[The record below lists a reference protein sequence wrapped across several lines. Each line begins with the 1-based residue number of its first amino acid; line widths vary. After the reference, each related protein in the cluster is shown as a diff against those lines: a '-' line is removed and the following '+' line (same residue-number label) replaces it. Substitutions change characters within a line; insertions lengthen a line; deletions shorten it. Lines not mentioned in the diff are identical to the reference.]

1 MTSDIERLK
10 NSLTVR
16 KPILF
21 IGAGFS
27 CGALCKGKELP
38 IGEKLRE
45 EIFDIFYK
53 TRRISDEEKQEI
65 EEMSLQELCKVIQRE
80 GRGAELKKYL
90 IDRFHNAMP
99 NPDNSFHYLLCDY
112 YWDKIYT
119 LNIDDLVE
127 NIYSAIIL
135 NLLFKM
141 RKHKSRLKTKGKLL
155 NCTDV

>member
-53 TRRISDEEKQEI
+53 TKRISDEEKQEV

-80 GRGAELKKYL
+80 GRGTELKKYL
-90 IDRFHNAMP
+90 IDRFQM
-99 NPDNSFHYLLCDY
+99 LCRILTILFI
-112 YWDKIYT
+112 IYCVIT
-119 LNIDDLVE
+119 IG
-127 NIYSAIIL
+127 IRFI
-135 NLLFKM
+135 
-141 RKHKSRLKTKGKLL
+141 H
-155 NCTDV
+155 